1 MSAAVTYTLA
11 EAQSKETGT
20 TVSEAQM
27 KSMVKEQLIKTV
39 EEIGKET

>member
-1 MSAAVTYTLA
+1 MSAAITYTLA
-11 EAQSKETGT
+11 EAQSKEAGT

-27 KSMVKEQLIKTV
+27 KSMVKEQLIKTA